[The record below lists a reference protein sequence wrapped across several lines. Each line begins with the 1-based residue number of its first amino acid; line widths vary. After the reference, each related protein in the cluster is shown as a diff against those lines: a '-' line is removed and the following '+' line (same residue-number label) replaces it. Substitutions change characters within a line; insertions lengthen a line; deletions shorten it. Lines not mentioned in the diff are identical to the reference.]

1 MEFKTSWKTG
11 YNMPS
16 RRKWV
21 QGRGGYVQIWGG
33 GGGGGSNSL
42 NSNKIVENLKFKF
55 RSNTSLLLGSKENI
69 SEFHKV

>member
-1 MEFKTSWKTG
+1 MYRF
-11 YNMPS
+11 
-16 RRKWV
+16 
-21 QGRGGYVQIWGG
+21 GGGGGG